1 MAAKKEDKDKQNTQS
16 NQVEIKAREV
26 LSQNDRGTFTVP
38 NSELY
43 PHQWLWDS
51 CFIAIGLANYD
62 VHRAQVEIK
71 SLLRGQWSNGMVPSI
86 ILRKYYQDNEPAY
99 DRHDRIWRSWLNPSA
114 PSDLATSGITQP
126 PMLAEAITRIGIK
139 LSKHERRQWYKQ
151 VYPGLVN
158 YHKWLYK
165 ERDPHNEGLVLLI
178 HPWETGLDNTPPW
191 MSELHDHLLPTW
203 IRLIRD
209 SKLDTVFGWFRS
221 DNKFVSKHERLNN
234 VEALAFYSV
243 QRRLRRKNYDF
254 MRIIDHSMFAIEDLT
269 FNCILIRANN
279 LLKEIAEYIDE
290 ELDDDLLES
299 ITKAEK
305 QLANLWDEYATEYFS
320 RDFVSHRLLKESSI
334 AAFMPLYSGA
344 ISKERA
350 NRIVESLTNEHR
362 FGSPYPV
369 PSAPLD
375 SAWFNQRHYWQ
386 GPTWVNTNWL
396 VIDGLTRYG
405 FDDAA
410 KLVREKT
417 VAAVN
422 KSGFREYFNP
432 ITGEGLGANN
442 FSWTA
447 ALYLDL
453 INN

>member
-1 MAAKKEDKDKQNTQS
+1 
-16 NQVEIKAREV
+16 
-26 LSQNDRGTFTVP
+26 
-38 NSELY
+38 
-43 PHQWLWDS
+43 
-51 CFIAIGLANYD
+51 
-62 VHRAQVEIK
+62 
-71 SLLRGQWSNGMVPSI
+71 
-86 ILRKYYQDNEPAY
+86 
-99 DRHDRIWRSWLNPSA
+99 
-114 PSDLATSGITQP
+114 
-126 PMLAEAITRIGIK
+126 
-139 LSKHERRQWYKQ
+139 
-151 VYPGLVN
+151 
-158 YHKWLYK
+158 
-165 ERDPHNEGLVLLI
+165 
-178 HPWETGLDNTPPW
+178 
-191 MSELHDHLLPTW
+191 
-203 IRLIRD
+203 
-209 SKLDTVFGWFRS
+209 
-221 DNKFVSKHERLNN
+221 
-234 VEALAFYSV
+234 
-243 QRRLRRKNYDF
+243 
-254 MRIIDHSMFAIEDLT
+254 MFAIEDLT